1 MAIFKHKIGKLGSP
15 NKKQIKNNQFNMISG
30 EMALSS
36 PTRLTDKR
44 HTMYQFTNDFYINLI
59 FFNKKVINY
68 NNLNF
73 LFLYLNIVFK

>member
-1 MAIFKHKIGKLGSP
+1 MYKNKIYSV
-15 NKKQIKNNQFNMISG
+15 
-30 EMALSS
+30 
-36 PTRLTDKR
+36 RVYKR

>member
-1 MAIFKHKIGKLGSP
+1 MLNYLKWMYKNKIYSV
-15 NKKQIKNNQFNMISG
+15 
-30 EMALSS
+30 
-36 PTRLTDKR
+36 RVYKR

-68 NNLNF
+68 NNLYF